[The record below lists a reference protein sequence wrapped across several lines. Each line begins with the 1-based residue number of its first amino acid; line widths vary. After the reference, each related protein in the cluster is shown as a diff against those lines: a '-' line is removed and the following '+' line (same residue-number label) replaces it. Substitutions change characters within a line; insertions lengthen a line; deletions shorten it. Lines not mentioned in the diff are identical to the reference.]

1 MLKQFVDRVFGDARA
16 RLVYRALLAG
26 FAVLYVADAPL
37 SKATL
42 VAAAWAVLEALTP
55 LNSLVGPGKKGDA

>member
-1 MLKQFVDRVFGDARA
+1 MFKRYVDRVFGDARA

-26 FAVLYVADAPL
+26 FAVLYVADAPF
-37 SKATL
+37 SKAAL
-42 VAAAWAVLEALTP
+42 VTAAWAVVEALTP